1 MEGNQSMFLPYID
14 VSLSLPLVYPQVWIF
29 FKITI
34 VVLAGVAQRVE
45 HQTANQKVAGSILS
59 QGTYLGCGP
68 APHLGACVRGNQSM
82 FLSLSFSL
90 PSPLS
95 KSK

>member
-45 HQTANQKVAGSILS
+45 HQTANQKVAGSIPG
-59 QGTYLGCGP
+59 QGTCLGFGP
-68 APHLGACVRGNQSM
+68 GPQLVALFKIQSDLLIFM
-82 FLSLSFSL
+82 SFGDL
-90 PSPLS
+90 H
-95 KSK
+95 